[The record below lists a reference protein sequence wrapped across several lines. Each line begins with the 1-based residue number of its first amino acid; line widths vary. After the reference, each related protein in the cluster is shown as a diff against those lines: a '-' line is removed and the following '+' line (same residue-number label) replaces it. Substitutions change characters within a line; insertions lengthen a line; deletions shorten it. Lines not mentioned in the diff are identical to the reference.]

1 MYITLAHP
9 DLITSALGLAHWG
22 ERGQGNTLSART
34 PVSPPSMS
42 VGSITETSV
51 PTLLCLAVRLC
62 SSVLCAVSSVFGE
75 ARDMWSNKMAF
86 LLLCTKRESCR
97 RSFASCWELAAW
109 SCRLLTRLAQGGRNV
124 VWAWVVGWG
133 RAKKLGRCPSES
145 RANKAPDG
153 LASRDLVRARAA
165 GARVAHP
172 AATLKGQGCL
182 HSQCRDSSEHFR
194 SSRQDSLEQR
204 KSICHLI
211 GCANLSTRRGRD

>member
-86 LLLCTKRESCR
+86 LLLCTKRESCL
-97 RSFASCWELAAW
+97 RSFDPVGSWPLGPAACLLGLLKGEGMWCGPGWWGGGGQRNWGDAPASQEP
-109 SCRLLTRLAQGGRNV
+109 TRLQM
-124 VWAWVVGWG
+124 VWLPAILSGPGQPVPGW
-133 RAKKLGRCPSES
+133 
-145 RANKAPDG
+145 
-153 LASRDLVRARAA
+153 
-165 GARVAHP
+165 H
-172 AATLKGQGCL
+172 TLLQP
-182 HSQCRDSSEHFR
+182 
-194 SSRQDSLEQR
+194 
-204 KSICHLI
+204 
-211 GCANLSTRRGRD
+211 